1 MCRAYGAWFCAPCPQ
16 HKAWKECGTRR
27 VIDEALDR
35 AKIPDAERLSR
46 IAEILG
52 RAGFTDLDA
61 EAGRDKAYKESLKKI
76 PDAKAPADPWG
87 IARGLDT
94 PKSLDNKSVDNKSV
108 DKTSAPAK
116 PRTKTGSTAN

>member
-1 MCRAYGAWFCAPCPQ
+1 VCRAYGAWFCAPCPQ

-52 RAGFTDLDA
+52 WLIDLEAEKGEPWRAPLF
-61 EAGRDKAYKESLKKI
+61 
-76 PDAKAPADPWG
+76 
-87 IARGLDT
+87 
-94 PKSLDNKSVDNKSV
+94 VM
-108 DKTSAPAK
+108 
-116 PRTKTGSTAN
+116 